1 VKDLYQLP
9 KGYILNPFDFLYQD
23 NDVPISDNEAI
34 QYTLQNIIA
43 IDKERLDRDLAYL
56 EHLIQLDSLSYIRKG
71 CIYATIKF
79 KKLYKHLY
87 ASFEEYCIKVLGR
100 SVDTV
105 NNAIEAARVMIELI
119 TMGLA
124 YEDLPPNMSCAVQ
137 LKQFTGIELLEKW
150 EYVLDNIP
158 RHKRTVNSIRA
169 LLFPPVVSEDMTYKS
184 IELPLDVYS
193 RLVKIAHDAKLS
205 VPKAIDSVVQI
216 LRTTFKKSE
225 IVRLLKWQLDL
236 IDLLAENS

>member
-56 EHLIQLDSLSYIRKG
+56 EHLLQLDNLSYIRKG
-71 CIYATIKF
+71 CIYAIIKF

-100 SVDTV
+100 SVDTI
-105 NNAIEAARVMIELI
+105 NNAIEAARVMLELI

-137 LKQFTGIELLEKW
+137 LKQFW
-150 EYVLDNIP
+150 
-158 RHKRTVNSIRA
+158 
-169 LLFPPVVSEDMTYKS
+169 F
-184 IELPLDVYS
+184 
-193 RLVKIAHDAKLS
+193 
-205 VPKAIDSVVQI
+205 
-216 LRTTFKKSE
+216 
-225 IVRLLKWQLDL
+225 
-236 IDLLAENS
+236 